1 MQGHLNGLKTLVMED
16 SESAHSI
23 HYFTHKLRL
32 TLVSVAKNH
41 EDVVWLFE
49 WMSVVLS
56 IVVNSFK
63 NRDMLREK
71 LVKQV
76 DKALG

>member
-1 MQGHLNGLKTLVMED
+1 
-16 SESAHSI
+16 
-23 HYFTHKLRL
+23 L

-49 WMSVVLS
+49 WMSIVLS

-76 DKALG
+76 DKAL